1 VSGAPGTLLVVAGVF
16 VRAGRLLLARRPAG
30 RAWAGLWE
38 FPGGKVEAGETPEA
52 ALVREWREEMD
63 VTPVGLAPFHF
74 ETTAGAAPGDS
85 SRHVTLLFF
94 DVNGIVGEPRA
105 VTVDAVRWC
114 TGAEAKM
121 LPLPPADAFA
131 LSRLLEKAD
140 GEGTFADTESAAG
153 LALVREHA
161 SRTPFI
167 ENSEFLSSLRALA
180 FRKPRGDGAGVVSG
194 ILVATPDGARAYRN
208 VCPHV
213 PIPLDRGGEP
223 LLTEE
228 GFLACR
234 NHGALFAVE
243 DGFCVAGPCAGE
255 TLESLAVEP
264 RGAGWALSRGGA

>member
-1 VSGAPGTLLVVAGVF
+1 MSGTTLVVAGVF
-16 VRAGRLLLARRPAG
+16 VRGGRLLLARRPPG

-38 FPGGKVEAGETPEA
+38 FPGGKVEPGETPED
-52 ALVREWREEMD
+52 ALVREWKEEMG
-63 VTPVGLAPFHF
+63 VTPVGLSPFDF
-74 ETTAGAAPGDS
+74 STTAGAGPGDT

-94 DVNGIVGEPRA
+94 EVNGIVGEPRA

-114 TGAEAKM
+114 SAAEARL
-121 LPLPPADAFA
+121 LPVPPADAA
-131 LSRLLEKAD
+131 PLHRLLETSGGA
-140 GEGTFADTESAAG
+140 GFADTESEAG
-153 LALVREHA
+153 LVLARETLA
-161 SRTPFI
+161 RDPFI
-167 ENSEFLSSLRALA
+167 EESESLSSLRAVA
-180 FRKPRGDGAGVVSG
+180 FRKPREGGAGTISG

-255 TLESLAVEP
+255 SLEPVAVEP
-264 RGAGWALSRGGA
+264 RGSGWALAGGGP

>member
-1 VSGAPGTLLVVAGVF
+1 MSDAPGTLLVVAGVF
-16 VRAGRLLLARRPAG
+16 VREGRLLLARRPAG

-38 FPGGKVEAGETPEA
+38 FPGGKVEAGETPED
-52 ALVREWREEMD
+52 ALVREWHEELG
-63 VTPVGLAPFHF
+63 VTPVGLTPFSF
-74 ETTAGAAPGDS
+74 STIAGADRGDS

-94 DVNGIVGEPRA
+94 EVNGIAGQPRA

-114 TGAEAKM
+114 TAAEAKL
-121 LPLPPADAFA
+121 LPMPPADAPA
-131 LSRLLEKAD
+131 LDRLLEKVL
-140 GEGTFADTESAAG
+140 GTGAFADTESAAG
-153 LALVREHA
+153 LALVRELA
-161 SRTPFI
+161 TRSPFI
-167 ENSEFLSSLRALA
+167 EDSESLSSLRALA
-180 FRKPRGDGAGVVSG
+180 FRKPRAGGAGTVSG

-255 TLESLAVEP
+255 TLESVSVEP
-264 RGAGWALSRGGA
+264 RGAGWALSGGGA

>member
-1 VSGAPGTLLVVAGVF
+1 MSAPAGTLLVVAGVF
-16 VRAGRLLLARRPAG
+16 VREGRLLLARRPAG

-38 FPGGKVEAGETPEA
+38 FPGGKVEGGETPED

-63 VTPVGLAPFHF
+63 VTPVGLSPWRF
-74 ETTAGAAPGDS
+74 ETIAEAAPVKS
-85 SRHVTLLFF
+85 PQHVTLLFLRIGG
-94 DVNGIVGEPRA
+94 VAGVPRPA
-105 VTVDAVRWC
+105 GVDAVRFSP
-114 TGAEAKM
+114 ASEARL
-121 LPLPPADAFA
+121 LPTPPADAAA
-131 LSRLLEKAD
+131 LRHLLEESGGD
-140 GEGTFADTESAAG
+140 EFADTESDEG
-153 LALVREHA
+153 RDLVRALA
-161 SRTPFI
+161 SRSPFI
-167 ENSEFLSSLRALA
+167 EGSESLLRLRALA
-180 FRKPRGDGAGVVSG
+180 FRKPRPDGAGTVSG

-255 TLESLAVEP
+255 SLDAIAVEAC
-264 RGAGWALSRGGA
+264 GTGWALSGGRA

>member
-1 VSGAPGTLLVVAGVF
+1 MSAPATLLVVAGIF
-16 VRAGRLLLARRPAG
+16 VRERRILLARRPAG
-30 RAWAGLWE
+30 RPWAGLWE
-38 FPGGKVEAGETPEA
+38 FPGGKVEGGETPED

-63 VTPVGLAPFHF
+63 VTPVGLTPFTF
-74 ETTAGAAPGDS
+74 STTAGAGPGDS

-94 DVNGIVGEPRA
+94 EVNGIVGEPRA

-114 TGAEAKM
+114 SAAEA
-121 LPLPPADAFA
+121 
-131 LSRLLEKAD
+131 RLLPTPPLDAPALRQLLEEA
-140 GEGTFADTESAAG
+140 GSAHFRDTESEAG
-153 LALVREHA
+153 LALAREHA

-167 ENSEFLSSLRALA
+167 ENSESLSSVRALA
-180 FRKPRGDGAGVVSG
+180 FRKPRKDGAGTVSG
-194 ILVATPDGARAYRN
+194 LLVATPDGGARAYRN

-255 TLESLAVEP
+255 SLEAIPVEP
-264 RGAGWALSRGGA
+264 RGAGWALAGGGA

>member
-1 VSGAPGTLLVVAGVF
+1 VRGTLLVVAGVF
-16 VRAGRLLLARRPAG
+16 VRQGRLLLARRPAG

-38 FPGGKVEAGETPEA
+38 FPGGKVEEGETPED

-63 VTPVGLAPFHF
+63 VTPVGLIPFSF
-74 ETTAGAAPGDS
+74 STIAGADRGDS

-94 DVNGIVGEPRA
+94 EVNGIVGEPRA

-114 TGAEAKM
+114 SAAEARL
-121 LPLPPADAFA
+121 LPTPPADAPA
-131 LSRLLEKAD
+131 LGLLLEKAA
-140 GEGTFADTESAAG
+140 GTGAFADTESAAG
-153 LALVREHA
+153 LALIREHA
-161 SRTPFI
+161 ARSPFI
-167 ENSEFLSSLRALA
+167 EESERLPSLRALA
-180 FRKPRGDGAGVVSG
+180 FRKPRGDAAGTVSG
-194 ILVATPDGARAYRN
+194 ILVATPDGGARAYRN

-234 NHGALFAVE
+234 NHGALFAVD

-255 TLESLAVEP
+255 SLEPIAVEP
-264 RGAGWALSRGGA
+264 RGAGWALSEAGR

>member
-1 VSGAPGTLLVVAGVF
+1 MSAAGTLLVVAGVF
-16 VRAGRLLLARRPAG
+16 VRGGRLLLARRPAG

-38 FPGGKVEAGETPEA
+38 FPGGKVEDGETPED

-63 VTPVGLAPFHF
+63 VTPVGLTPFHF
-74 ETTAGAAPGDS
+74 TTEGAGRGGS

-94 DVNGIVGEPRA
+94 EVNGIVGEPRPI
-105 VTVDAVRWC
+105 TVDAVRWC
-114 TGAEAKM
+114 SAAEARL
-121 LPLPPADAFA
+121 LPVPPADAA
-131 LSRLLEKAD
+131 PLDRLLQRS
-140 GEGTFADTESAAG
+140 GGTEFGDTESEAGRELVGRHLAAD
-153 LALVREHA
+153 
-161 SRTPFI
+161 PFI
-167 ENSEFLSSLRALA
+167 EDSESLSSRRALA
-180 FRKPRGDGAGVVSG
+180 FRKPRGDGAGTVSG
-194 ILVATPDGARAYRN
+194 ILVATSDGGARAYRN

-255 TLESLAVEP
+255 SLEPIPVEP
-264 RGAGWALSRGGA
+264 RARGWALSGGRA